1 MACRIRWS
9 FILFRGRDA
18 PPFPPASEGD
28 LASPPDGREVRRS
41 NSASAPCDYGNYMLA
56 GFASTIGWPGALVPK
71 EGITRNHRHDEPLF
85 FLSMMA

>member
-1 MACRIRWS
+1 
-9 FILFRGRDA
+9 
-18 PPFPPASEGD
+18 
-28 LASPPDGREVRRS
+28 
-41 NSASAPCDYGNYMLA
+41 MLA